1 MNPGVF
7 SVRNNRVIFVAM
19 AFVLVGGIV
28 AYRHMGRL
36 EDPEF
41 TIKEA
46 LIITPYPGASAEEV
60 AKEVTN
66 PIESACQQLGQLER
80 VESESSRGM
89 SVVSAIIQDR
99 FHKNAIPQVWDE
111 LRRKIA
117 DVQAQLPP
125 AIRGGSM
132 VIDDFGDVYGIFLAI
147 SGDGYSQA
155 ELRRYA
161 DFLRRE
167 LLLLP
172 NVKKVEL
179 FGEQQEVVFLEIS
192 RQRLAQLGINEE
204 QIYSHLLAKNV
215 AADGGRI
222 RVGDEHVALDPKG
235 EFRSADEML
244 ELVIGSDRT
253 GRQLFLRDVA
263 TLQRDDQDPPRRLL
277 RYDGKPA
284 IGLGI
289 STVQGGNVVT
299 MGEGVRRKLKELKQ
313 YQPVGIEIGE
323 INFQPEAVTA
333 ATREFIFNLGK
344 AVTIVFV
351 VLLFTMGR
359 KTGFIIGVVLFL
371 TIMAT
376 FLVMYMKG
384 DLLMERISLGAL
396 IIALCML
403 TDNAIIVIEGI
414 KVGIEAG
421 EDKIQ
426 VVRDVV
432 AQNQWPLF
440 GATAIGVIAFAAIGL
455 SEDSTGEYCNSLFWV
470 ILISLSLSWVSS
482 ITVTPLL
489 SYLLFKPNAG
499 GPAAQNRDPYRGILF
514 RFYRR
519 FLVLALRFRWA
530 VVVVSIVGFVLALYG
545 FTKVNQSFFPP
556 ATRPQ
561 FMVDVF
567 LPAGTHIRDTEAFAN
582 HVQQYIQSQPGV
594 THVTEFIGS
603 GGLRF
608 LLVYSPEKQNRA
620 YVQFLVD
627 VNDWKK
633 IDGLMADIQK
643 HLDQKHPNA
652 NAVAKKFL
660 LGPGKGG
667 RIQVRLRGP
676 DPAKLR
682 EIADQVKRV
691 FDEDGGAV
699 GVRSDW
705 REREKAIRPD
715 MLELQ
720 ARRNG
725 ITRVE
730 VARALESSFE
740 GRVVGFYREPGS
752 AGTGVYPQE
761 ARLLPIIAR
770 PPLDERS
777 DVNAIHSLQIW
788 SPVAGRMIPLSQVA
802 SGAEVVW
809 QDPVVMRRDRFPT
822 LTVHA
827 DPRSELPS
835 QLFNRVRPQIE
846 QIALPAGYALELGGE
861 YENSRD
867 ARAALARPLPYVLA
881 LMVFIVVCLFNS
893 IRTTVLIW
901 LIMPLAIIGVSVGL
915 LLTGKP
921 FGFMALLG
929 VLSLGGELIKNQIV
943 VLSKIVTETRKGK
956 SPYQAILDGG
966 VSKSRPVCM
975 VIFTTVLGM
984 IPLLTD
990 PFFGAMAVC
999 IMFGLSF
1006 AAVLSL
1012 IVTPVLYAIFFGIHE
1027 PAGKQVEMMLAGG
1040 PAAKDDRLPAGGRE
1054 QTPSVDAI
1062 RRGDD

>member
-7 SVRNNRVIFVAM
+7 SVRNNRVVFVAM
-19 AFVLVGGIV
+19 LFLLIGGLV
-28 AYRHMGRL
+28 AYRQMGRL

-66 PIESACQQLGQLER
+66 PIESACQQLGQLKR
-80 VESESSRGM
+80 VDSESSRGM
-89 SVVSAIIQDR
+89 SVVTAVIQDR
-99 FHKNAIPQVWDE
+99 FHSAKIPQVWDE
-111 LRRKIA
+111 LRRKIS
-117 DVQAQLPP
+117 DVQSQLPP
-125 AIRGGSM
+125 SVRGTSM

-147 SGDGYSQA
+147 SGEGYSFPQ
-155 ELRRYA
+155 LRRYTE
-161 DFLRRE
+161 FLRRE
-167 LLLLP
+167 LLQVP
-172 NVKKVEL
+172 NVKAVEL
-179 FGEQQEVVFLEIS
+179 FGAQQEVVYVEIS

-204 QIYSHLLAKNV
+204 QIYSHLQARNI
-215 AADGGRI
+215 AADGGRV
-222 RVGDEHVALDPKG
+222 RVGDQHIALDPTG
-235 EFRSADEML
+235 AFRSAEDML
-244 ELVIGSDRT
+244 GLVIGSDRS
-253 GRQLFLRDVA
+253 GRQLFLKDVA
-263 TLQRDDQDPPRRLL
+263 TLVRGDQDPPRRLL

-289 STVQGGNVVT
+289 SMAPGGNVVT
-299 MGEGVRRKLKELKQ
+299 MGEGVRRKLQELKQ
-313 YQPVGIEIGE
+313 YQPVGVEIGE
-323 INFQPEAVTA
+323 INFQPEAVSEA
-333 ATREFIFNLGK
+333 VREFIFNLGK

-359 KTGFIIGVVLFL
+359 KTGLIIGIVLFL

-414 KVGIEAG
+414 KVGIERG
-421 EDKIQ
+421 EDKLE
-426 VVRDVV
+426 VVRDMV
-432 AQNQWPLF
+432 AQDQWPLF

-455 SEDSTGEYCNSLFWV
+455 SEDSSGEYCNSLFWV

-489 SYLLFKPNAG
+489 SYLMFKPPTG
-499 GPAAQNRDPYRGILF
+499 TEAAQPRDPYAGFLF
-514 RFYRR
+514 RWYRNM
-519 FLVLALRFRWA
+519 LVLALRFRWA
-530 VVVVSIVGFVLALYG
+530 VVALALVAFALAVYG

-561 FMVDVF
+561 FMVDTF
-567 LPAGTHIRDTEAFAN
+567 LPAGTHLRESEEFAQK
-582 HVQQYIQSQPGV
+582 VQRFIQAQPGV
-594 THVTEFIGS
+594 THVTSFIGG

-608 LLVYSPEKQNRA
+608 LLVYSPEKENRA
-620 YVQFLVD
+620 FVQFLVEVD
-627 VNDWKK
+627 DWRK
-633 IDGLMADIQK
+633 IDDLLAGIQK
-643 HLDQKHPNA
+643 HLDENHPNA
-652 NAVAKKFL
+652 NSIAKKFL
-660 LGPGKGG
+660 LGPGQGG
-667 RIQVRLRGP
+667 RIQARLRGP
-676 DPAKLR
+676 DSAKLR
-682 EIADQVKRV
+682 ELADQVKKV
-691 FDEDGGAV
+691 LEEGGAV
-699 GVRSDW
+699 CVRSDW
-705 REREKAIRPD
+705 RQREKVIRPEL
-715 MLELQ
+715 LEHQ

-730 VARALESSFE
+730 VAKALQTSFE

-761 ARLLPIIAR
+761 TRLLPIIAR
-770 PPLDERS
+770 PPLAERE
-777 DVNAIHSLQIW
+777 DVEALNSLQIW

-802 SGAEVVW
+802 SAAEVVW
-809 QDPVVMRRDRFPT
+809 EDPIVMRRDRFPT

-827 DPRSELPS
+827 DPRSGLPS
-835 QLFNRVRPQIE
+835 QLFNRVRPKIE
-846 QIALPAGYALELGGE
+846 QVEFPEGYSLDWGGE

-867 ARAALARPLPYVLA
+867 ARAALARPLPYVVA

-893 IRTTVLIW
+893 IRTTLLIW
-901 LIMPLAIIGVSVGL
+901 LIMPLAIIGVTLGL

-943 VLSKIVTETRKGK
+943 VLSKIRTETDKGK
-956 SPYQAILDGG
+956 EPYQAILDGG
-966 VSKSRPVCM
+966 VTKSRPVCM
-975 VIFTTVLGM
+975 VVFTTVLGM

-1012 IVTPVLYAIFFGIHE
+1012 IVTPVLYAIFFGIRD
-1027 PAGKQVEMMLAGG
+1027 PAIK
-1040 PAAKDDRLPAGGRE
+1040 AKDAMI
-1054 QTPSVDAI
+1054 TPP
-1062 RRGDD
+1062 

>member
-7 SVRNNRVIFVAM
+7 SVQNSRIVFVAM
-19 AFVLVGGIV
+19 ALVLVGGIV
-28 AYRHMGRL
+28 AYQQIGRL

-66 PIESACQQLGQLER
+66 PIENAVQQLGQLDY
-80 VESESSRGM
+80 VESESSRGR
-89 SVVSAIIQDR
+89 SVVSAIIRDR
-99 FHKNAIPQVWDE
+99 YNKQRIPQVWDE

-117 DVQAQLPP
+117 DVQPQLPP
-125 AIRGGSM
+125 SARGRSL

-147 SGDGYSQA
+147 TGEGYSA
-155 ELRRYA
+155 PELRRYVE
-161 DFLRRE
+161 FLRRE
-167 LLLLP
+167 LLLIP

-179 FGEQQEVVFLEIS
+179 FGEQQEVVFLELS

-204 QIYSHLLAKNV
+204 QIYSKLQERNI
-215 AADGGRI
+215 AADGGRV
-222 RVGDEHVALDPKG
+222 RVGDQHIALDPKG
-235 EFRSADEML
+235 AFSSADEML
-244 ELVIGSDRT
+244 DIVIGSDRT

-263 TLQRDDQDPPRRLL
+263 TLERGDQDPPRRLL
-277 RYDGKPA
+277 RFDGRPA

-299 MGEGVRRKLKELKQ
+299 MGEGVRRKLEELKR
-313 YQPVGIEIGE
+313 YQPIGIEIGE
-323 INFQPEAVTA
+323 INFQPEAVSA
-333 ATREFIFNLGK
+333 ATNDFIFNLGK

-351 VLLFTMGR
+351 VLIFAMGR
-359 KTGFIIGVVLFL
+359 KTGLIIGLVLFL

-376 FLVMYMKG
+376 FAVMYMHG

-421 EDKIQ
+421 RNKLE
-426 VVRDVV
+426 VVREVV

-470 ILISLSLSWVSS
+470 ILISLTLSWISS
-482 ITVTPLL
+482 VTATPLL
-489 SYLLFKPNAG
+489 SYLFFKPLDQQAG
-499 GPAAQNRDPYRGILF
+499 KRDPYDALPF
-514 RFYRR
+514 RLYRS
-519 FLVLALRFRWA
+519 LLTTALRYRLA
-530 VVVVSIVGFVLALYG
+530 VVILSIVAFVVAIFGFRYV
-545 FTKVNQSFFPP
+545 KQSFFPP

-567 LPAGTHIRDTEAFAN
+567 LPAGTHIRETETFSES
-582 HVQQYIQSQPGV
+582 VQQYLQGLPGV
-594 THVTEFIGS
+594 THITSFIGS

-608 LLVYSPEKQNRA
+608 LLVYSPERENRA
-620 YVQFLVD
+620 FVQFLVD
-627 VNDWKK
+627 VDDWTK
-633 IDGLMADIQK
+633 IDSLIDDVQK
-643 HLDQKHPNA
+643 KLDGDYPNA

-660 LGPGKGG
+660 LGPGQGG
-667 RIQVRLRGP
+667 RIQARFRGP
-676 DPAKLR
+676 DPTKLR
-682 EIADQVKRV
+682 ELGDKAKQALD
-691 FDEDGGAV
+691 DDGGAV
-699 GVRSDW
+699 CVRTDW
-705 REREKAIRPD
+705 REPVKVIRPD
-715 MLELQ
+715 LLELQ

-730 VARALESSFE
+730 VAQALESSFE
-740 GRVVGFYREPGS
+740 GRPVGFYREPGY
-752 AGTGVYPQE
+752 AAVGVFPQE
-761 ARLLPIIAR
+761 TRLLPIIVR
-770 PPLDERS
+770 PPSTERE
-777 DVNAIHSLQIW
+777 DVHAINSLQIW
-788 SPVAGRMIPLSQVA
+788 SPVAGRMIPLNQVTT
-802 SGAEVVW
+802 GAEVVW
-809 QDPVVMRRDRFPT
+809 EDPVVMRRDRFST

-827 DPRSELPS
+827 DPRFGLPS
-835 QLFNRVRPQIE
+835 QLFGRVRSAIE
-846 QIALPAGYALELGGE
+846 AIELPDGYTLEWGGE
-861 YENSRD
+861 YEDSGA

-893 IRTTVLIW
+893 LRTTLLIW
-901 LIMPLAIIGVSVGL
+901 LIIPLSLIGVTAGL

-943 VLSKIVTETRKGK
+943 VLSKIYHEIQNGK
-956 SPYQAILDGG
+956 PAYQAIVDGG
-966 VSKSRPVCM
+966 VAKSRPVMM
-975 VIFTTVLGM
+975 VVITTVLGM
-984 IPLLTD
+984 IPLLKD

-1006 AAVLSL
+1006 AALLSL
-1012 IVTPVLYAIFFGIHE
+1012 VVTPVMFAIFFNIHE
-1027 PAGKQVEMMLAGG
+1027 SDPQPPASATKSQSA
-1040 PAAKDDRLPAGGRE
+1040 
-1054 QTPSVDAI
+1054 
-1062 RRGDD
+1062 